1 MATLKEIRVRI
12 NAVKNI
18 QKITKAMKMVSA
30 AKMKKAQDRVLATR
44 PYANK
49 LNELMEQLISL
60 VDISG
65 HPLTNEREIKKKVVV
80 LVTSDKG
87 LCGSFNSNIIKYTA
101 NYLETEG
108 RDIPLVTIG
117 KKGYDFFSKRHY
129 NVIKNFP
136 YVFLKL
142 NIQAS
147 NDIVSYLKNLYLS
160 GETDR
165 IEIIFN
171 EFKSI
176 IKQNI
181 VKDVFLPYKKET
193 GSVSKIIKK
202 KFIYEPDTRKIL
214 EELIPKNLNIH
225 MWKALLESNAS
236 EQGARMTAMDAAS
249 NNAGDL
255 IQSLNLNYNRA
266 RQESIT
272 KELLEI
278 VGGAEALRNG

>member
-49 LNELMEQLISL
+49 LNNLMEQLISL

-65 HPLTNEREIKKKVVV
+65 HPLTKEREIKKKVVV

-87 LCGSFNSNIIKYTA
+87 LCGSFNSNIIKFTA

-108 RDIPLVTIG
+108 KDIPLVTIG
-117 KKGYDFFSKRHY
+117 RKGYDFFSKRRY

-136 YVFLKL
+136 NVFQKL
-142 NIQAS
+142 NIQTS
-147 NDIVSYLKNLYLS
+147 NDIVTYLKDLYLS
-160 GETDR
+160 GEADR
-165 IEIIFN
+165 IELIFN

-176 IKQNI
+176 IRQNI
-181 VKDVFLPYKKET
+181 VKDVFLPYKKDN
-193 GSVSKIIKK
+193 SSNSKLIKK
-202 KFIYEPDTRKIL
+202 KFIYEPDSRNIL

>member
-1 MATLKEIRVRI
+1 
-12 NAVKNI
+12 
-18 QKITKAMKMVSA
+18 MKMVSA

-49 LNELMEQLISL
+49 LNNLMEQLISL

-65 HPLTNEREIKKKVVV
+65 HPLTKEREIKKKVVV

-87 LCGSFNSNIIKYTA
+87 LCGSFNSNIIKFTA

-108 RDIPLVTIG
+108 KDIPLVTIG
-117 KKGYDFFSKRHY
+117 RKGYDFFSKRRY

-136 YVFLKL
+136 NVFQKL
-142 NIQAS
+142 NIQTS
-147 NDIVSYLKNLYLS
+147 NDIVTYLKDLYLS
-160 GETDR
+160 GEADR
-165 IEIIFN
+165 IELIFN

-176 IKQNI
+176 IRQNI
-181 VKDVFLPYKKET
+181 VKDVFLPYKKDN
-193 GSVSKIIKK
+193 SSNSKLIKK
-202 KFIYEPDTRKIL
+202 KFIYEPDSRNIL

>member
-12 NAVKNI
+12 NAVRNI

-49 LNELMEQLISL
+49 LNDLMEQLISL

-65 HPLTNEREIKKKVVV
+65 HPLTMEREIKKKVVV

-87 LCGSFNSNIIKYTA
+87 LCGSFNSNIIKYTV

-136 YVFLKL
+136 NVFLKL
-142 NIQAS
+142 NIQTS
-147 NDIVSYLKNLYLS
+147 NEIVNYLKDLYLS
-160 GETDR
+160 GEADR
-165 IEIIFN
+165 IELIFN

-193 GSVSKIIKK
+193 GAGSKIIKK
-202 KFIYEPDTRKIL
+202 KFIYEPDSRKIL
-214 EELIPKNLNIH
+214 EELIPKNLNIL
-225 MWKALLESNAS
+225 MWKSLLESNAS
-236 EQGARMTAMDAAS
+236 EQGARMTAMDAAT

>member
-30 AKMKKAQDRVLATR
+30 AKMKKAQDRVLSTR

-49 LNELMEQLISL
+49 LNDLMEQLITL

-65 HPLTNEREIKKKVVV
+65 HPLTEEREIKKKVVV

-87 LCGSFNSNIIKYTA
+87 LCGSFNSNIIKYTV

-108 RDIPLVTIG
+108 RDVALVTIG
-117 KKGYDFFSKRHY
+117 KKGYDFFSKRNY

-136 YVFLKL
+136 NVFQKL

-147 NDIVSYLKNLYLS
+147 NDIVNYLKGMYLS
-160 GETDR
+160 GEADR

-181 VKDVFLPYKKET
+181 VKDVFLPYKKVT
-193 GSVSKIIKK
+193 GSGGKVTRK
-202 KFIYEPDTRKIL
+202 KFIYEPDSRKIL

>member
-49 LNELMEQLISL
+49 LSDLMEQLITL
-60 VDISG
+60 VDITG
-65 HPLTNEREIKKKVVV
+65 HPLTEEREIKKKVVV

-87 LCGSFNSNIIKYTA
+87 LCGSFNSNIIKFTV

-117 KKGYDFFSKRHY
+117 KKGYDFFSKRNY

-136 YVFLKL
+136 NVFQKL

-147 NDIVSYLKNLYLS
+147 NDIVDYLKGLYLS
-160 GETDR
+160 RETDR

-181 VKDVFLPYKKET
+181 VKDVFLPYKKV
-193 GSVSKIIKK
+193 SVPGGKIIRK
-202 KFIYEPDTRKIL
+202 KFIYEPDSRKIL

-255 IQSLNLNYNRA
+255 IQSLNLNHNRA